1 MCDHVYD
8 CSVLSPRPLL
18 AQSARYHVLLKSLD
32 STSIL
37 EQGVEAAFLSLQI
50 GVSANV
56 LLRNE
61 DVGHGGLARHF
72 AEGALNRGSVI

>member
-8 CSVLSPRPLL
+8 SLWCPVIPSTSI
-18 AQSARYHVLLKSLD
+18 ARYHVLLKNLD
-32 STSIL
+32 GTGIL
-37 EQGVEAAFLSLQI
+37 EQGVQAALLGLQI

-56 LLRNE
+56 LLCDE

-72 AEGALNRGSVI
+72 AEGALNRGAVI